1 MSGISSALCG
11 RLLLAVLPLALAISC
26 ETPGRV
32 SRDIA
37 VSLPHVS
44 QNESP
49 AILSPGGPA
58 VLPTMEDA
66 VVARLGEWALRKSDV
81 YDHLMEQDPDQVRA
95 ALAVMLSQRV
105 VAKRC
110 DDEGILI
117 DEEEL
122 RSWFVGHF
130 SQLKRRVTLDYGKS
144 VGVERYLRVT
154 YGQSVD
160 QYQRIA
166 VDRERDFRL
175 MAHVVRFAQLT
186 EDRVRLRLLSVPD
199 RIEAKRLRRKL
210 TEGADFERL
219 ARQASSHSSREK
231 GGQLDPMW
239 TASLNAALKEAVAGL
254 DTGKI
259 SGVVDSR
266 DELGRRQFF
275 IIQLLERIPGRA
287 ETYAQ
292 LKDEIEKGLAKS
304 PLATSEFVMWQA
316 RINNQVELVPAVR

>member
-1 MSGISSALCG
+1 M
-11 RLLLAVLPLALAISC
+11 
-26 ETPGRV
+26 
-32 SRDIA
+32 D
-37 VSLPHVS
+37 
-44 QNESP
+44 
-49 AILSPGGPA
+49 
-58 VLPTMEDA
+58 DA
-66 VVARLGEWALRKSDV
+66 VVARLGEWSLRKSDV

-110 DDEGILI
+110 GDEGILI
-117 DEEEL
+117 DDEEL
-122 RSWFVGHF
+122 RIWFVGHF
-130 SQLKRRVTLDYGKS
+130 AQLKRRVTLDYGKS

-199 RIEAKRLRRKL
+199 RIEAKRLRRKIA
-210 TEGADFERL
+210 EGADFERL
-219 ARQASSHSSREK
+219 ARQTSSHSSREK

-239 TASLNAALKEAVAGL
+239 TASLNVALKEAVAGL
-254 DTGKI
+254 EAGKI

-287 ETYAQ
+287 ESYAQ